1 MSLNVTYDQC
11 YYGIVK
17 MRDET
22 EARIHLLHIPLFFTR
37 PAAAGRE
44 IWKNGESRRGLHS
57 AVCRPQRG
65 NGGGVQVRI
74 LLLPPPSERTGKPS
88 VVHIA

>member
-22 EARIHLLHIPLFFTR
+22 ETRIHLLHTPFLTR
-37 PAAAGRE
+37 PASVGRE

-57 AVCRPQRG
+57 AVCRPRRG
-65 NGGGVQVRI
+65 NGAACRCKSCFFHHRPRGRI
-74 LLLPPPSERTGKPS
+74 RLSCLL
-88 VVHIA
+88 A